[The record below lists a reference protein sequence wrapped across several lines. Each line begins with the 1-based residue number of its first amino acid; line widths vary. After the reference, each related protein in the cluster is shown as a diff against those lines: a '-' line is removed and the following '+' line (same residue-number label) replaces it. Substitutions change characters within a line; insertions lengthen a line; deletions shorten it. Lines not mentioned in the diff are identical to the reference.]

1 MAFPEYRARRL
12 RDHPTFRDMVAETT
26 LTPQHLVQPL
36 FVKEAIDGREPIKS
50 MPGQARLGMNEL
62 VAEARRVHDAGVPAV
77 LLFGI
82 PRTKDATGSS
92 ATRPDGIIQQA
103 VRAVK
108 QQTPDLAV
116 IVDVCLCEYTD
127 HGHCGVLTE
136 TGGRRTVDNDATLA
150 HLAEMAV
157 TCAQAGADMVAPSD
171 MMDGRVGAI
180 REALDAADL
189 AHVPIMSYAVKYASF
204 LYGPFRDAAESTPQF
219 GDRRGYQMDPR
230 NTDEALREAAEDLD
244 EGADI
249 LIVKPALA
257 YGDIIRRIKETFGVP
272 VAAYSVSGE
281 YAMVEAAAANGWVER
296 ADLIREIL
304 ISLRRAGA
312 DILITYW
319 ATEVAAALRGISQPS
334 P

>member
-12 RDHPTFRDMVAETT
+12 RDHPVFREMVAETT
-26 LTPQHLVQPL
+26 LAPQHLVQPL
-36 FVKEAIDGREPIKS
+36 FVKETLDGREPIAS
-50 MPGQARLGMNEL
+50 MPGQAQLGMKEL
-62 VAEARRVHDAGVPAV
+62 VVEAGRVRDAGVPAV
-77 LLFGI
+77 LVFGI
-82 PRTKDATGSS
+82 PAEKDATGTS
-92 ATRPDGIIQQA
+92 ATRPDSIVQQA

-108 QQTPDLAV
+108 QETPDLAV
-116 IVDVCLCEYTD
+116 ICDVCLCEYTD

-189 AHVPIMSYAVKYASF
+189 AHVPIMSYAVKYASSF
-204 LYGPFRDAAESTPQF
+204 YGPFRDAAESPPQF

-230 NTDEALREAAEDLD
+230 NSDEALREAAEDLD

-257 YGDIIRRIKETFGVP
+257 YGDIIRRVKETFGVP
-272 VAAYSVSGE
+272 VAAYNVSGE
-281 YAMVEAAAANGWVER
+281 YAMVEAAAANGWIDR
-296 ADLIREIL
+296 SPLIREIL
-304 ISLRRAGA
+304 LSLRRAGA

-319 ATEVAAALRGISQPS
+319 ATEVAAALRG
-334 P
+334 